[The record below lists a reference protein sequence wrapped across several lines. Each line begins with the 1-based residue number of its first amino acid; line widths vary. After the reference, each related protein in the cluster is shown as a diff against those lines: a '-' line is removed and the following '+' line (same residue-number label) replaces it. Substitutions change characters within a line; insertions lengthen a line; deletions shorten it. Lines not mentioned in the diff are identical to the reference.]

1 MSHSGHM
8 GTAVSFDLYSVD
20 SVIQKCIGLH
30 GVSAALEQI
39 DTGIFAEL
47 LQSRKIAKLK

>member
-39 DTGIFAEL
+39 ENRIFAEL
-47 LQSRKIAKLK
+47 LQTRNISQLK